1 MKWGM
6 FEIIL
11 SVAGLL
17 ITLIFILP
25 LPSTI
30 AAAIVGGLMTVGG
43 GIIGSLIDKA
53 IARRKEA
60 RCQEGEN
67 E

>member
-1 MKWGM
+1 MKWGL

-25 LPSTI
+25 LPNMI

-43 GIIGSLIDKA
+43 GLIGSLIDKA
-53 IARRKEA
+53 IAKRKGCKEEA
-60 RCQEGEN
+60 E
-67 E
+67 